1 MNKENAALK
10 QQLAKVQK
18 ENSELKQ
25 QNEIYQH
32 SFDARMEERL
42 VFIYPSVQ

>member
-10 QQLAKVQK
+10 QQLAKVEK
-18 ENSELKQ
+18 ENAELKQ

-42 VFIYPSVQ
+42 VFNYPSVQ